1 MPGDHGHRHAIKVPA
16 DRRFRR
22 IEIAMRI
29 EPNDTAVP
37 MVEAREYALADIAA
51 SGQYQGKLPRLD
63 GSPDNGCE
71 SLAHSQGRVT
81 AVAKRL
87 ATVNLL
93 HAYDD
98 TLGSQRLLRPGPQ
111 ETLRPLAWAQT
122 LVAQYK
128 EPESKIRAR
137 FLSSLM

>member
-1 MPGDHGHRHAIKVPA
+1 
-16 DRRFRR
+16 
-22 IEIAMRI
+22 MRI

-98 TLGSQRLLRPGPQ
+98 TLGSQQLLRPGPH
-111 ETLRPLAWAQT
+111 ETLRPPCSGPDARRPIC
-122 LVAQYK
+122 K